1 MEIVKIIGVG
11 IVGAM
16 AALIVKE
23 YKPSLAIPVS
33 IITAVLLF
41 LMVLSQIGYVFGVI
55 NQIAAKLNI
64 NTEYIL
70 TIIRIIGVA
79 YLSQFGSEVCR
90 DAGQNAVAAKVELA
104 GKVLIVVMS
113 LPVLIT
119 LMNLLI
125 GLLPD

>member
-104 GKVLIVVMS
+104 GRCS
-113 LPVLIT
+113 SSS
-119 LMNLLI
+119 
-125 GLLPD
+125 

>member
-41 LMVLSQIGYVFGVI
+41 LMVLSQIEYVFSVI